1 MCNKVK
7 LSNLQLNVVKCN
19 AKWYNEVDNK
29 CVIHFKIQEKRAR
42 IATPNS
48 QFCLFCLFVY

>member
-42 IATPNS
+42 IDTPNYK
-48 QFCLFCLFVY
+48 FCLFCLFVY